1 MKYLEC
7 VIESGLLSEVR
18 KTEYIDVFEELRVTG
33 VNMLKGDVIFCE
45 DDPVDKICIIKSG
58 SVRGEKAY
66 STGELHIIDFH
77 EQGRMFALEEAVS
90 KLRTAAMDYVCNEDS
105 TIVFIPLSAVLKSKC
120 SAEIMAFIM
129 QRLADESIRKMHKI
143 EILAERGLRDRI
155 IMYLD
160 ILRKKS
166 GTNVV
171 RVNMGREQLAQF
183 LFKYAQYNGLS
194 AVTLAENLSSFA
206 DNDAISAYAIP
217 ALQWAVGQG
226 FLNGTD
232 GKLLPAGTA
241 TRCQFAA
248 ILNRFC
254 AAQTAA

>member
-7 VIESGLLSEVR
+7 VIERGLLSEDR
-18 KTEYIDVFEELRVTG
+18 KTEYIAVFEELRVTG

-45 DDPVDKICIIKSG
+45 DDTVDKICIIKSG

-77 EQGRMFALEEAVS
+77 EQGSIFALEEAVS

-105 TIVFIPLSAVLKSKC
+105 TIVFIPLSAVMRSKC
-120 SAEIMAFIM
+120 SAEIMSFIM

-171 RVNMGREQLAQF
+171 HVNMGREQLAQF
-183 LFKYAQYNGLS
+183 LCVNRSALSNELNKMKREGLIDFRKN
-194 AVTLAENLSSFA
+194 EF
-206 DNDAISAYAIP
+206 
-217 ALQWAVGQG
+217 
-226 FLNGTD
+226 
-232 GKLLPAGTA
+232 
-241 TRCQFAA
+241 R
-248 ILNRFC
+248 ILKDK
-254 AAQTAA
+254 